1 MTEMPPPKARF
12 LIQKSSF
19 LDNGVVR
26 EVRVRAIR
34 PTLYSSA
41 LLVVQLTVTS
51 QIFKQKRNEF
61 PYFPNF
67 GTNKTFY

>member
-1 MTEMPPPKARF
+1 MWMTEMPPPKARF

-19 LDNGVVR
+19 LDNCVVR

-41 LLVVQLTVTS
+41 LSVVPLTVTS
-51 QIFKQKRNEF
+51 QIFKQKR
-61 PYFPNF
+61 
-67 GTNKTFY
+67 K